1 MVFHDYEPKLRKNPL
16 LTATA
21 VILTAGAGGL
31 WIFREKLGLG
41 VPDMLMLT
49 GTALIAVLLTVRD
62 RFRKKEN
69 FNTAC
74 ELKKQREDMKNEDFS
89 DSGIFFR

>member
-1 MVFHDYEPKLRKNPL
+1 MRKNPL
-16 LTATA
+16 LAVTAA
-21 VILTAGAGGL
+21 IMTAGAGGL
-31 WIFREKLGLG
+31 WIFREKLGLS

-62 RFRKKEN
+62 RSRRKEN
-69 FNTAC
+69 FDTAC
-74 ELKKQREDMKNEDFS
+74 KLKKQREDMKNEDFS

>member
-1 MVFHDYEPKLRKNPL
+1 MVFHEYEPKMRKNPL
-16 LTATA
+16 LAVTAA
-21 VILTAGAGGL
+21 IMTAGAGGL
-31 WIFREKLGLG
+31 WIFREKLGLS

-62 RFRKKEN
+62 RSRRKEN
-69 FNTAC
+69 FDTAC
-74 ELKKQREDMKNEDFS
+74 KLKKQREDMKNEDFS

>member
-1 MVFHDYEPKLRKNPL
+1 MRKNPL
-16 LTATA
+16 LAVTAA
-21 VILTAGAGGL
+21 IMTAGAGGL
-31 WIFREKLGLG
+31 WIFREKLGLS

-49 GTALIAVLLTVRD
+49 GTALLAVLLTVRD
-62 RFRKKEN
+62 KSRKKEN
-69 FNTAC
+69 FDTAC

>member
-1 MVFHDYEPKLRKNPL
+1 MVFHNYEPKMRKNPL

-21 VILTAGAGGL
+21 ALLTAGAGGL
-31 WIFREKLGLG
+31 WIFREKLGLS

-49 GTALIAVLLTVRD
+49 GAALIAVLLTVKD
-62 RFRKKEN
+62 RVKKKEN
-69 FNTAC
+69 FNIAC
-74 ELKKQREDMKNEDFS
+74 ELKKQREEMKNEDFS

>member
-1 MVFHDYEPKLRKNPL
+1 MVFHEYEPKMRKNPL
-16 LTATA
+16 LAVTAA
-21 VILTAGAGGL
+21 IMTAGAGGL
-31 WIFREKLGLG
+31 WIFREKLGLS

-49 GTALIAVLLTVRD
+49 GTALLAVLLTVRD
-62 RFRKKEN
+62 KSRKKEN
-69 FNTAC
+69 FDTAC